1 MARTGSRKARSTT
14 HRRAVG
20 ASASGPSGG
29 GAAAGASSG
38 SGAGEQGL
46 EFATIERLLAYG
58 AAIARCPR
66 VQGAEVPSTPR
77 HATDQATRAR
87 AAHAAMEAIRQFVS
101 RAQAGFPDAA
111 TYQSARE
118 ALLRE
123 ACDGDSLV
131 FYAAWNRLLAEGGL
145 APLLRAPI
153 GHAQKPTQRRPVA
166 IVPRAHLTPQ
176 LVEGRIVLDLGDER
190 FWLLPRDLSGR
201 TLLLTMRHGV
211 SRVESGTYRV
221 GRRLAN
227 ELDPERGVPKADAVG
242 AALAKMLG
250 IVGRQLDFLRLP
262 NYLDPRTFI
271 HGVSR
276 SPNTRQLCERV
287 VAAIN
292 PSGPSG
298 ASAVQPVIEPML
310 ESQDFGWATGVEKR
324 MEAEEAAHRFGCDV
338 KEAKRLLKHPLYCYP
353 GGHSFFDLYVG
364 VVDGF
369 HRLAREREGGVVCL
383 YTHSST
389 LRALIIYLDPR
400 PFHEAFA
407 EFGEYKEGQ
416 DNVVLLTY
424 EHGQFSGYSTAVG
437 LSAREQAAREAWV
450 SVERQRADRVTLRPG
465 RIKQAV
471 ALVSGGDFAGAGA
484 ALKELSVTGERF
496 GVKLHFARHGFLGLV
511 NNWIEPV
518 TERETRGMAN
528 TASSLIGSS
537 RFEEFKDER
546 AQEIARRHL
555 LPYLDDGALIVL
567 GGDGSL
573 RGARAL
579 FERFGVQVVA
589 LPGSI
594 DNNINGTTALGFHSA
609 VALANQSLE
618 SLKATS
624 AAMGSVFFVEVMGAG
639 SGHLALAC
647 AYQARAEGVLVNEHP
662 DPDAYI
668 DQVMLGTLKRSLGV
682 PNKSHLFVVAEK
694 TPHRHHP
701 AGGVHGLSEYVA
713 RTTAQWPQLQPRE
726 GNYPLQVATK
736 ATILG
741 HTLRGAP
748 PVPED
753 KTLAQQ
759 LAYETIRRLV
769 ERPES
774 VVGCVVAWDGAGP
787 IEAIPLHGVTPKPF
801 DWELFARMHGNEPGQ
816 RGQSLSASKGG
827 AT

>member
-1 MARTGSRKARSTT
+1 M
-14 HRRAVG
+14 HD
-20 ASASGPSGG
+20 
-29 GAAAGASSG
+29 
-38 SGAGEQGL
+38 AGEQGL
-46 EFATIERLLAYG
+46 EFVTVERLLAYG
-58 AAIARCPR
+58 EQLARCPR
-66 VQGAEVPSTPR
+66 ADGAQAPSPPGASHDRPR
-77 HATDQATRAR
+77 RAQAAI
-87 AAHAAMEAIRQFVS
+87 EAVRQFVT
-101 RAQAGFPDAA
+101 RAQAGFPNAAAYDAA
-111 TYQSARE
+111 RD
-118 ALLRE
+118 ALLKD
-123 ACDGDSLV
+123 ACGGDVLV

-145 APLLRAPI
+145 TPLLRAPI
-153 GHAQKPTQRRPVA
+153 GHVQKPTQRRPVA

-176 LVEGRIVLDLGDER
+176 LVEGRIVLDLGDDR
-190 FWLLPRDLSGR
+190 FWLLPRDLAGR

-211 SRVESGTYRV
+211 SRVESGTHRA

-227 ELDPERGVPKADAVG
+227 TLDPERGLPKADAVG

-250 IVGRQLDFLRLP
+250 IVGRQLDFLKLP
-262 NYLDPRTFI
+262 NYLDPRAFT
-271 HGVSR
+271 HSVSH
-276 SPNTRQLCERV
+276 SPNTWQLCERV
-287 VAAIN
+287 VAAID
-292 PSGPSG
+292 PER
-298 ASAVQPVIEPML
+298 AEAVRPVVEPVL

-324 MEAEEAAHRFGCDV
+324 LEVEEAAKHLGCDV
-338 KEAKRLLKHPLYCYP
+338 AAAKRLIKHPLYCYP

-364 VVDGF
+364 VVDGL
-369 HRLAREREGGVVCL
+369 HRLARAQEGKVACL

-416 DNVVLLTY
+416 DNVVLLTF
-424 EHGQFSGYSTAVG
+424 EQGQFSGYTTAVG
-437 LSAREQAAREAWV
+437 LSAREQAAREAWMQ
-450 SVERQRADRVTLRPG
+450 VERQRTGRVTLRPRG
-465 RIKQAV
+465 IRQVV

-496 GVKLHFARHGFLGLV
+496 GVRVHFARHGFLGLA
-511 NNWIEPV
+511 NNWVEPV
-518 TERETRGMAN
+518 TERETRGLAN

-546 AQEIARRHL
+546 VQAIARRHL
-555 LPYLDDGALIVL
+555 EPFMNDGALIVL

-579 FERFGVQVVA
+579 FEGFGVQVVA
-589 LPGSI
+589 IPGSI

-624 AAMGSVFFVEVMGAG
+624 AAMGSVFFVELMGAG

-701 AGGVHGLSEYVA
+701 SGGVHGLSEYIA
-713 RTTAQWPQLQPRE
+713 RTIAQWPQMQPRE
-726 GNYPLQVATK
+726 GAYPLQAATK

-774 VVGCVVAWDGAGP
+774 VVGCMVGWGASGAVEP
-787 IEAIPLHGVTPKPF
+787 IPLHATGPKPF
-801 DWELFARMHGNEPGQ
+801 DWELFGRMHGNDAPAAK
-816 RGQSLSASKGG
+816 S
-827 AT
+827 